1 MKTVTFDETLW
12 QVVPKKV
19 NYFELQEAAEV
30 HGLDYNKFCAAYNE
44 AVLRMLAAAPT
55 PPVVEQEPVAEVR
68 IFNNGFCD
76 YTDVSWDR
84 SLLKA
89 GDKLYPH
96 PAPSE
101 LESLRQDAPLAAID
115 KILIEVMD
123 IAVTNGANSLSMPD
137 EYVEVAAWLCKIN
150 AAMKES
156 KNETA

>member
-12 QVVPKKV
+12 QVVPKDLGLEARSWPEDYIYE
-19 NYFELQEAAEV
+19 NGSYFNSCCNCGRQFMGHKGRV
-30 HGLDYNKFCAAYNE
+30 SCKQCA
-44 AVLRMLAAAPT
+44 VAPT

-89 GDKLYPH
+89 GDKLYLH

-101 LESLRQDAPLAAID
+101 LEALRRDAERYRWARNC
-115 KILIEVMD
+115 
-123 IAVTNGANSLSMPD
+123 TNGNAMFCIISGGECGENMD
-137 EYVEVAAWLCKIN
+137 FTVD
-150 AAMKES
+150 AAMRES
-156 KNETA
+156 K